1 MLDEATSNV
10 DENTDLNIQ
19 MKLAELSQNRTIIV
33 ISSRISTIITVD
45 HLLVMKA
52 GKIVEQNAPFKLL
65 VNNDEDD

>member
-45 HLLVMKA
+45 HLLVIKA

>member
-1 MLDEATSNV
+1 
-10 DENTDLNIQ
+10 

-65 VNNDEDD
+65 VNDDEDETITNTSS

>member
-1 MLDEATSNV
+1 
-10 DENTDLNIQ
+10 